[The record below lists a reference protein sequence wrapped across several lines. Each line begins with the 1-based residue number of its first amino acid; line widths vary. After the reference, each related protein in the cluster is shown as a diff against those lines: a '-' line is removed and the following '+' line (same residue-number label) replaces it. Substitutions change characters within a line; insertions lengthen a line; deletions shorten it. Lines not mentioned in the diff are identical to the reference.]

1 MSARESAAVER
12 AVDAVLGSRLTI
24 ADAARVHGVARSSI
38 HRAINR
44 RAVASA
50 SPLGGAVGPGNV
62 GRVL

>member
-12 AVDAVLGSRLTI
+12 AAAAVMAGATI

-50 SPLGGAVGPGNV
+50 SPLGDAVGPGNV

>member
-12 AVDAVLGSRLTI
+12 AVDAVMAGATI
-24 ADAARVHGVARSSI
+24 ADAARSHGVARSSI